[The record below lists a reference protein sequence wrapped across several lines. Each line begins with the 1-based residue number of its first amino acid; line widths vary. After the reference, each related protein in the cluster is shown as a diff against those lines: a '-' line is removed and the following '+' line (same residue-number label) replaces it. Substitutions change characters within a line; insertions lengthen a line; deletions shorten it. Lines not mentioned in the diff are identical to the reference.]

1 MHYYIII
8 HAEEEFT
15 SLLSGRAAW
24 AQIVILKRGFKRGRG
39 VICGRWEHLAGV
51 ILRLQPPGGDTP
63 RPPNTHTH
71 THSEMEGPGRLQAT
85 AARGAQGC
93 ALRSCALRC
102 AHRSHPTPHP
112 PPPSTAST
120 EKPQGRA
127 TSAGSPSPPIKPA
140 QRKPPPSP
148 SAAMR
153 CALRIA
159 AAPRGCGSPDSARP
173 RGDPE
178 RSCYSPAISA

>member
-71 THSEMEGPGRLQAT
+71 TLRDGG
-85 AARGAQGC
+85 ARPSPSNRC
-93 ALRSCALRC
+93 TRC
-102 AHRSHPTPHP
+102 ARLRAAELRAAMRAPLPSHP